1 MGCCCGKL
9 LQSRIKHGKSC
20 TSQASLVGKTV
31 IITGCNTGIGK
42 ETAVDL
48 AKRGGKIIMAC
59 RSEERA
65 LPALAEVRQ
74 NPIIDHPTTI
84 NVMCVP

>member
-1 MGCCCGKL
+1 MGCCCAKA
-9 LQSRIKHGKSC
+9 LQNRIHHGGVCRSE
-20 TSQASLVGKTV
+20 ASLAGKTV

-48 AKRGGKIIMAC
+48 AQRGAKIIMAC

-65 LPALAEVRQ
+65 LPALAEVRWVN
-74 NPIIDHPTTI
+74 NPNYGLCICTWCI
-84 NVMCVP
+84 

>member
-1 MGCCCGKL
+1 M
-9 LQSRIKHGKSC
+9 SHGRSAV
-20 TSQASLVGKTV
+20 SQASLTGKTV

-48 AKRGGKIIMAC
+48 AKRGGNIIMAC

-65 LPALAEVRQ
+65 LPAVAEVCSENWDVLVIQ
-74 NPIIDHPTTI
+74 GFEGQWSSPYESLT
-84 NVMCVP
+84 